1 MLLMTFAL
9 IMPELV
15 PNTNQGWGD
24 KVQVAITSFS
34 LNPHIK
40 KKSAAFDIFD
50 DAVQIDSCIS
60 DNLLGTRIFSNPWA
74 NMDVVHFCSV
84 SGCQSCVKKKQEHN
98 WVAKSISCLFLKT
111 LFSFPRRNEGQ
122 LRVIQTCTLMVFSTI
137 FSEMSQLKLTC
148 QKKNSWQNYCLW
160 FRVSFLDTN
169 RILETLHWP
178 LWAPQHPSMYSHIT
192 QQTNFPNA
200 QWLKSLM
207 NKSSWNSWINNT
219 AKYEINQCILTWMHM
234 ERFCL
239 IPGTTLLLTSK
250 KLTLAEFW

>member
-60 DNLLGTRIFSNPWA
+60 ANLLGTRIFSNPWA

-148 QKKNSWQNYCLW
+148 QKKTVDRIIACDSGWA
-160 FRVSFLDTN
+160 FL
-169 RILETLHWP
+169 
-178 LWAPQHPSMYSHIT
+178 T
-192 QQTNFPNA
+192 Q
-200 QWLKSLM
+200 
-207 NKSSWNSWINNT
+207 I
-219 AKYEINQCILTWMHM
+219 
-234 ERFCL
+234 
-239 IPGTTLLLTSK
+239 
-250 KLTLAEFW
+250 EFWKPCIDRCEPHSTLVCTAT